1 MFEQCQSLYASDIQF
16 WLNDQYTA
24 IEPQLLQ
31 YPPNLL
37 LTEGYP
43 LFEVQEHQEGSH
55 QPQQQFY
62 YTHVQ
67 QQQQQQPQQDLFYI
81 DDFDYFYTT
90 EDCMVS
96 NHSSDASSPSCST
109 YVSSP
114 ERELERYQISSDSAI
129 PMHEPEINK
138 TVLNNDTQN
147 TVVTPV
153 GHSKRAHSTSKTTV
167 NNHNQFCHQ
176 TLILTPSSQES
187 KPFACHICPRKFAR
201 KHDLQRHIRVHTF
214 AKPYS
219 CLNCSK
225 SFARTDALKRHLRME
240 ENCRQSPII
249 QAMKEKGSR
258 RYRNL

>member
-1 MFEQCQSLYASDIQF
+1 MFEQRQSLCASNIQS
-16 WLNDQYTA
+16 WLNDQYIA
-24 IEPQLLQ
+24 NEPQLLQ
-31 YPPNLL
+31 YPPYLL

-43 LFEVQEHQEGSH
+43 LIESQEHQAGLY
-55 QPQQQFY
+55 QPQQQFL
-62 YTHVQ
+62 YTHTQ
-67 QQQQQQPQQDLFYI
+67 QQQQQQQDLFYI
-81 DDFDYFYTT
+81 DDFDYLNAT

-96 NHSSDASSPSCST
+96 NHSSDASSPCCST
-109 YVSSP
+109 YIFSP
-114 ERELERYQISSDSAI
+114 EPEPERLKIFGDSAI
-129 PMHEPEINK
+129 PMHEPEMKK
-138 TVLNNDTQN
+138 TVVNNDTQN
-147 TVVTPV
+147 ATASHTS
-153 GHSKRAHSTSKTTV
+153 HSREAHPTFKISD

-176 TLILTPSSQES
+176 TLILIPSSQES

-219 CLNCSK
+219 CLNCAK

-240 ENCRQSPII
+240 EKCRQSPII